1 MAQKKHIIPRV
12 LGIAFAGLLILAALV
27 YFAGVKYFQTHF
39 PFHTTF
45 LGYDLSE
52 QTADAVGTCMEQ
64 ETDARTLTLLGKD
77 GQTESI
83 LLSSAVDYQRSVAEP
98 SGGWIDPDD
107 SWFWPQSL
115 FRSTDL
121 SRSVLISYDPDK
133 LAAVLDAS
141 SFMDKALVTAPKNAY
156 LEWRDGV
163 LELIP
168 EIEGNELYRSRTLQK
183 MQVSVETDIDTLDLV
198 AEGCYRE
205 PSVRSDDRELNR
217 TLERYRV
224 INFQQIEI
232 DLTDVNVTL
241 TPDDV
246 LDLYLI
252 NAAQTR
258 YLLQEDDVAALVA
271 QLKEEYDTYERS
283 RPFVN
288 HYGNEIS
295 VGTGADTYGFR
306 MDADAT
312 TELLIETLES
322 KQSVTIEPVWVNSGW
337 ARQENGSDIGGTYIE
352 VSISNQCLWAYV
364 DGEQVMSTNVVTG
377 NAGNHDTPRG
387 VFRILNKARNTV
399 LVGDDYESPVS
410 YWMPLTWRGVGLH
423 DASWRGSFGGSIYT
437 YNGSH
442 GCINM
447 PEWAASQLYN
457 TFGAGTP
464 VVVW

>member
-1 MAQKKHIIPRV
+1 MAPKNTFALRI
-12 LGIAFAGLLILAALV
+12 LGITLAVLLILTALV
-27 YFAGVKYFQTHF
+27 YFTGVKYFQTHF

-52 QTADAVGTCMEQ
+52 RTADAIEACMER
-64 ETDARTLTLLGKD
+64 ESDARTLTLVGKD
-77 GQTESI
+77 GQTELI
-83 LLSSAVDYQRSVAEP
+83 PLSSTIDYQRSVTEP
-98 SGGWIDPDD
+98 SDGWIVPGEA
-107 SWFWPQSL
+107 WYWPKSV
-115 FRSTDL
+115 FHSTDL
-121 SRSVLISYDPDK
+121 SRTALISYDKDK

-141 SFMDKALVTAPKNAY
+141 SFMDDDLVTAPENAY
-156 LEWRDGV
+156 LAWRDGI

-183 MQVSVETDIDTLDLV
+183 MQTAVETDVDTLNLA

-205 PSVRSDDRELNR
+205 PSVRSDDKELNR
-217 TLERYRV
+217 TLARYQA

-232 DLTDVNVTL
+232 DLTGTTVTL

-258 YLLQEDDVAALVA
+258 FILQEDAVAALVA
-271 QLKEEYDTYERS
+271 QLKDDYDTYERS
-283 RPFVN
+283 RPFIN

-295 VGTGADTYGFR
+295 VGTGADTYGFK
-306 MDADAT
+306 MDAEAT
-312 TELLIETLES
+312 TELLIKTLQS
-322 KQSVTIEPVWVNSGW
+322 KQSVTIEPVWINSGA

-387 VFRILNKARNTV
+387 VFRILTKARNTV

-410 YWMPLTWRGVGLH
+410 YWMALTWRGVGLH
-423 DASWRGSFGGSIYT
+423 DASWRSSFGGSIYT